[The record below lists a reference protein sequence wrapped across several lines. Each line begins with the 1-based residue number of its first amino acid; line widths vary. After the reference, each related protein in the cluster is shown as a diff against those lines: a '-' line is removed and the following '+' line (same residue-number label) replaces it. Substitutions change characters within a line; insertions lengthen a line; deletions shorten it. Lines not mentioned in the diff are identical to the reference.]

1 MHILNWK
8 LGLARYNQAKHLK
21 PRWPWIVSVDPTAN
35 DKGAYLRHTGA
46 GHATDARTG
55 VMWPQAKDTWSPL
68 EAARGRKDPP
78 LSVWGRDHGPVNI
91 LTSDSW
97 PLELR
102 ENKSTILSPSVV
114 LCYGRPP
121 ETHTE
126 PKAACTCCIFASLF
140 RLYHVACRILLPRP
154 GSNPGF
160 LHWGPRVLSTRQ
172 PGKTPAVFS
181 PKKPGSSRAGV
192 GLWGC

>member
-21 PRWPWIVSVDPTAN
+21 PRWPWIVSGDPTAN

-102 ENKSTILSPSVV
+102 ENKSTILSPS
-114 LCYGRPP
+114 LWYSAM
-121 ETHTE
+121 
-126 PKAACTCCIFASLF
+126 AAPQKLIQSL
-140 RLYHVACRILLPRP
+140 RL
-154 GSNPGF
+154 
-160 LHWGPRVLSTRQ
+160 RV
-172 PGKTPAVFS
+172 PAVFLLLS
-181 PKKPGSSRAGV
+181 FDCTTWHAGSYFPDQDQTQASYIG
-192 GLWGC
+192 GPES